1 MKNIILWIFSI
12 ISLLMALLS
21 VATSIIA
28 SIIFLVAAIYL
39 LPLFRS
45 RYLEDT
51 AGAFLLQSK
60 ASIVITLA
68 LFIFGFVQIN
78 AAQSDNSVERLVNR
92 YQNNP
97 AEFVAEIKKKMAEK
111 KFYSARPDVDKLL
124 EKMPNDEQLKSL
136 RHELMVDELKL
147 NAAEDK
153 LYMFDVKDLENYKRV
168 MGASAKADEVQQLYE
183 KLVSEKV
190 KKLLANEKT
199 AEASVQ
205 IDKLRKISPD
215 SKTITELSDRVAAVQ
230 KTIKAREEAAEQAR
244 KEAEAK
250 SRAAAAAAAAA
261 SASSGGGGSSTGGL
275 SRVVSKVGSLIYLAN
290 GQTFAIERP
299 TMLHIDG
306 TLYPKG
312 SGDPDL
318 IQIGYRCRYIGE
330 QYAVIEVFCER

>member
-12 ISLLMALLS
+12 ISLLMVLLS
-21 VATSIIA
+21 SATSIVA

-45 RYLEDT
+45 RYLEGT
-51 AGAFLLQSK
+51 AGEFLLQSK

-68 LFIFGFVQIN
+68 LFVFGFVQIN
-78 AAQSDNSVERLVNR
+78 TAQSDNSVERLVNR
-92 YQNNP
+92 YQTNP
-97 AEFVAEIKKKMAEK
+97 AEFFAEIKKKMADK
-111 KFYSARPDVDKLL
+111 KFYSARPDIDKLL
-124 EKMPNDEQLKSL
+124 EKIPNDEQLKSL
-136 RHELMVDELKL
+136 RHELLVDELKL

-153 LYMFDVKDLENYKRV
+153 LYMFDVKDLDNYKRV
-168 MGASAKADEVQQLYE
+168 MGASAKTDEVQRLYE
-183 KLVSEKV
+183 KLAAEKV

-215 SKTITELSDRVAAVQ
+215 SKAVNELSDQVAAVQ
-230 KTIKAREEAAEQAR
+230 KTIRAREEAAEQAR

-250 SRAAAAAAAAA
+250 SRAAVAAA
-261 SASSGGGGSSTGGL
+261 SASSGGGGGSTAGL